1 MKIAEILRG
10 LADAIEQQEHDTAS
24 EPAVKK
30 PSNEPDMQDMGKFSP
45 PLQQKH
51 ELLKKVSGVD
61 SDYDEPED
69 EKPTMSPELVV
80 IKKLAGIMHSDDD
93 IIG

>member
-1 MKIAEILRG
+1 MRIAEILRG
-10 LADAIEQQEHDTAS
+10 LADAIEQNDHDTAAS
-24 EPAVKK
+24 PSVEK

-61 SDYDEPED
+61 SEYDSDTES
-69 EKPTMSPELVV
+69 SPELAI
-80 IKKLAGIMHSDDD
+80 IKKLAGIVHADDD
-93 IIG
+93 LVG